1 MSNPFP
7 MNFLDFWN
15 TFGTAAVSQSKTVRA
30 PGGPSG
36 RQTSVTPFR
45 LRPRTTPRPTQTP
58 LQHLCL
64 YADSVHN
71 NAVCVRQQG
80 IDALFPKTRQATLAA
95 TFGEPRRWWYMR
107 ELARHLRLTPSSLQR
122 ELASLV
128 RAGILVQKRDG
139 KHVYFQAAT
148 ESPIFQELQGLILKT
163 AGLADVIRDALKP
176 LANRIQWAFVYG
188 SVARSQEH
196 SASDVDLM
204 IIGHVGLAD

>member
-1 MSNPFP
+1 M
-7 MNFLDFWN
+7 
-15 TFGTAAVSQSKTVRA
+15 R
-30 PGGPSG
+30 
-36 RQTSVTPFR
+36 TSAT
-45 LRPRTTPRPTQTP
+45 
-58 LQHLCL
+58 
-64 YADSVHN
+64 
-71 NAVCVRQQG
+71 
-80 IDALFPKTRQATLAA
+80 IDALFPKTRQAILAA

-128 RAGILVQKRDG
+128 RGGILVQKRDG

-188 SVARSQEH
+188 SVARSEEH
-196 SASDVDLM
+196 STSDVDLM
-204 IIGHVGLAD
+204 IIGHIGLADVSGPLRKAERRLNRPINPTTYTADEFTSKVKSNHHFIGTVMRSKKLFIMGDGREFDRTFGEQAH

>member
-1 MSNPFP
+1 M
-7 MNFLDFWN
+7 
-15 TFGTAAVSQSKTVRA
+15 R
-30 PGGPSG
+30 
-36 RQTSVTPFR
+36 TSAT
-45 LRPRTTPRPTQTP
+45 
-58 LQHLCL
+58 
-64 YADSVHN
+64 
-71 NAVCVRQQG
+71 
-80 IDALFPKTRQATLAA
+80 IDALFPKTRQAILAA

-122 ELASLV
+122 ELTSLV
-128 RAGILVQKRDG
+128 RGGILVQKRDG

-204 IIGHVGLAD
+204 IIGHVGLADVSGPLRNAEQRLNRAVNPTTYRADEFTTKVNSNHHFISTVMRSKKLFILVDHREFDRTFGEHVH

>member
-1 MSNPFP
+1 M
-7 MNFLDFWN
+7 
-15 TFGTAAVSQSKTVRA
+15 R
-30 PGGPSG
+30 
-36 RQTSVTPFR
+36 TSAT
-45 LRPRTTPRPTQTP
+45 
-58 LQHLCL
+58 
-64 YADSVHN
+64 
-71 NAVCVRQQG
+71 
-80 IDALFPKTRQATLAA
+80 IDALFPKTRQAILAA

-128 RAGILVQKRDG
+128 RGGILVQKRDG

-204 IIGHVGLAD
+204 IIGHVGLADVSGPLRKAEQRLNRAANPTTYRADEFTTKVNSNHHFISTVMRSKKLFILGDHREFDRTFGEQVH